1 MMIKNKAFWELWQRP
16 MLLIALSDT
25 PNQLKS
31 CPFYV
36 IGQANNLQPTV
47 YRWDRYGPQW
57 EERKRVEKF
66 SILLLLSSR
75 EQGWRVTTK
84 TSHSTQSSDSA
95 PDQLWHSPKHQ
106 KWLTLKVAFPPSLCL
121 FMDVIMW
128 QVSQK
133 VILNSEVCISCYW
146 VSLCVF
152 ATKTLS
158 HHMLP
163 SLQGRGVCVCE
174 RLRLFG
180 LVVFTDSFMFR
191 TVDNTWEIRWLS
203 EKAEGVSVIKKRQKR
218 VGVGREGF
226 QCQKW
231 LFSVE
236 LPWDMCIW
244 TGSMWKNIIRV
255 VRVWLFFFT
264 FLWVTIKVFH

>member
-1 MMIKNKAFWELWQRP
+1 MMIKNKAFREPWQRP
-16 MLLIALSDT
+16 MLLIAPSDT

-31 CPFYV
+31 RPFHV

-47 YRWDRYGPQW
+47 CGWDRYSPQR

-66 SILLLLSSR
+66 RSSCCFPVENR
-75 EQGWRVTTK
+75 VGGSHLRRVTALK
-84 TSHSTQSSDSA
+84 VQTQHWISFGTA
-95 PDQLWHSPKHQ
+95 QNITN
-106 KWLTLKVAFPPSLCL
+106 WLTLKVAFPPSLCL
-121 FMDVIMW
+121 FMDLIMW
-128 QVSQK
+128 RVSQK

-158 HHMLP
+158 HHMIP
-163 SLQGRGVCVCE
+163 SLQGRAVCVCE

-191 TVDNTWEIRWLS
+191 TVDNTREIRWLS
-203 EKAEGVSVIKKRQKR
+203 ERAEGVSVIKKRQKR

-226 QCQKW
+226 QCQMW

-236 LPWDMCIW
+236 LPRDICIC
-244 TGSMWKNIIRV
+244 TGSMWKNIKRV
-255 VRVWLFFFT
+255 VRV
-264 FLWVTIKVFH
+264 